1 MASSVKLSEA
11 LRVPTAVGV
20 NVTLTLQV
28 PFTATAAPVQVSALM
43 AKSPVLFPVSA
54 TELIWIV
61 DVLML
66 VSVTLCAALVVPTA
80 WLLKLRLVGLKLIG
94 DPPAATVP

>member
-1 MASSVKLSEA
+1 MPKLRLVGLKLIAGPTLMAVPLRATVWGLPMASSVKLSEA
-11 LRVPTAVGV
+11 LRLPTAVGV

-28 PFTATAAPVQVSALM
+28 PLTATAAAVQVSALM

-61 DVLML
+61 DVLMF
-66 VSVTLCAALVVPTA
+66 VSVTL
-80 WLLKLRLVGLKLIG
+80 
-94 DPPAATVP
+94 